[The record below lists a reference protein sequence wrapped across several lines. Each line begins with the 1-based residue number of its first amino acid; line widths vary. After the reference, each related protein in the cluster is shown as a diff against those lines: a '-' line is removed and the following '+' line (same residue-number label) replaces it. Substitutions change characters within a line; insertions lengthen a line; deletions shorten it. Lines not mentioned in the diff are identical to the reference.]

1 MSHTR
6 VDGLRAQAEDHQA
19 PSTEEHG
26 GNWSTTC
33 LSPRLVWS
41 VITAPRQAH
50 ENLAAPSPCPLVSV
64 EPSPS
69 SDKLGV
75 RPAIERPEQ
84 HPPVRSCG
92 FDPIQRA
99 QRGSALALR
108 AYCLIGFSAERRTC
122 IVGGRPRGHNETAK
136 PFLDHAMD
144 WSDTA
149 RAQAA
154 QRWRHAATP
163 AKREWNGKEQ
173 GIPVGR
179 NTGSIWPRV
188 ENNEGRIRSGGNH
201 VQGLLGGRFLARRLP
216 KRAWDRWPDLPRQ
229 IYARCRAVDLG
240 NGAEPDTTWQI
251 GTAECAWVASDPEAS
266 TRTASPTGREPEI
279 IAESRLFRCASEARC
294 NSTRIQARIQVT
306 HLAAIALGLL
316 ISRRGNWGG
325 MSQVDQHA
333 GTGQGYAHAQSYT
346 GSPTRCINAVCT
358 GMCMK

>member
-1 MSHTR
+1 MGALSHTR

-50 ENLAAPSPCPLVSV
+50 ENLAAPSPCPLVPV

-92 FDPIQRA
+92 FDPMSPT
-99 QRGSALALR
+99 GSALALR

-229 IYARCRAVDLG
+229 IYHARLSHGRPG
-240 NGAEPDTTWQI
+240 E
-251 GTAECAWVASDPEAS
+251 
-266 TRTASPTGREPEI
+266 TGP
-279 IAESRLFRCASEARC
+279 
-294 NSTRIQARIQVT
+294 
-306 HLAAIALGLL
+306 
-316 ISRRGNWGG
+316 
-325 MSQVDQHA
+325 
-333 GTGQGYAHAQSYT
+333 
-346 GSPTRCINAVCT
+346 SPTRRGKLVSPNAHGQLAIPQRVLVPHLRLAASRKSSPSPACFAVRARRDAIVHVF
-358 GMCMK
+358 KHAYK